1 MFDGHMYECFA
12 VIVLFRKTE
21 ILRKQIQQTHSIC
34 LIVAVKILNKVM
46 FLEEA
51 NTDYYILHG

>member
-34 LIVAVKILNKVM
+34 LIAAVKILNKVM

>member
-1 MFDGHMYECFA
+1 MYECFA